1 MAASHL
7 LINYVVCSYVLYKF
21 KLEDSKIMSKYLG
34 KGKMLPGK
42 IEEEMLDSSW
52 KVWSIGFDVHLKT
65 VFVAV
70 LIPDYTANTI
80 QKFSGKYMTDYKSIQ
95 EMRIWLLD
103 LKKNME
109 IQNLLLSQHQH
120 ITGLSSML
128 LRMILTRLL
137 LIQH

>member
-1 MAASHL
+1 
-7 LINYVVCSYVLYKF
+7 
-21 KLEDSKIMSKYLG
+21 MSKYLG

-80 QKFSGKYMTDYKSIQ
+80 QKFSCKYMTDYKSIQ